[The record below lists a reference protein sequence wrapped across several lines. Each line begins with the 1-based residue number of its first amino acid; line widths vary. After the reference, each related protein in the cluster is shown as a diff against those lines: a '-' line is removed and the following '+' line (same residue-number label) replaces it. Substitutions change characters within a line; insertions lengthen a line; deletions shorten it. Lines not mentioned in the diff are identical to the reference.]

1 MQCINNNFH
10 REQIQTPPMLTEKE
24 TKSSASIKEDKSLL
38 TNNSG
43 KITENVLPS
52 FSATS
57 SLVCNADLTRT
68 DVYLT
73 PLIPGAANSYSVINT
88 ALIRAHNISTRAIGT
103 FINGSGVE
111 KAWQVAA

>member
-1 MQCINNNFH
+1 MPPKEINMQCINNNFH

-73 PLIPGAANSYSVINT
+73 PLIPGAANT
-88 ALIRAHNISTRAIGT
+88 LLTLL
-103 FINGSGVE
+103 
-111 KAWQVAA
+111 